1 MPKTAMILP
10 ILAALALSAPASHA
24 FYDEDLAGAREP
36 AFSFASGIF
45 DVPPEAYEQAGLK
58 RFLILGQG
66 GAPAAG
72 PAAPQAP
79 PAGGF
84 FSVALLSEEQAAPLR
99 SRGHLVMED
108 ILLEYDS
115 AGDASRIGQITNSA
129 FVNEEL
135 GYSGDGVTVAVVD
148 TGVDFSNPD
157 VRESLAR
164 DGSNHPVMLDADGQ
178 GIVLTNATF
187 HAFIDQNGV
196 IRNHT
201 RPLPENATSS
211 VYRTGDG
218 VFLDISQ
225 GGNGTQIQIYNSFF
239 PLAGTGPVFNGTLTE
254 DMKIGESHR
263 DYIRSKSGIYH
274 LGLAY
279 QGATDGRYPRVQVV
293 PVLVTDPNA
302 AGVYDTV
309 TPDMTTSWEDYT
321 RFDLGSAKPDYDFDF
336 TDERPVVLG
345 SGNEFLVLDSDGD
358 GADDYSAG
366 TVGARVLDVY
376 GAVQNGTAAVEEAVR
391 AVNGTLLMPIDPDGN
406 YFGIMADF
414 QGHGTSSAA
423 SIASRGVQEYDIYN
437 DTGSHSI
444 RGVAPDAKII
454 PVKSLWFGD
463 ALYSWLWAAGFDN
476 DDARWEFSGRP
487 RADVISNSWGVSN
500 FPAVNAAPGMDV
512 LSLMLGALSTPHSL
526 DDDYPGVLMV
536 TSAGNSGPGYGT
548 MGMPNASP
556 FGVSVGAT
564 TNNVFVGYGP
574 FRDQPRFGNTTEHHG
589 HVADFSSRGPGIIG
603 DPKPDLMSVGAHGF
617 TPSNV
622 LKLERDSKLESFS
635 LFGGTSMA
643 APLASGAAA
652 LLIQAMN
659 ENGMEH
665 DPFVIK
671 NILMSTAADLKN
683 DALTQGSGLVDAR
696 SAIGY
701 VRGEGA
707 FVVHNNASF
716 RNIMS
721 VLEAPLEGLNS
732 TMLNLDRVSLPGRD
746 YPMTGWFAGRLS
758 PNERSTATFTIE
770 NPTDAELRVSVSS
783 SAPGLVQRT
792 TYEGRTEPLLRDRL
806 LDGEDAYRPNYV
818 GLHDVRDFSGLGSYF
833 DDGAGIP
840 VDSDL
845 LVLSLNFPFDEFMNK
860 THDVYAEELSIS
872 SLYLYDWT
880 DGNNNTQITS
890 DELSMVT
897 RGGSWGTVQELR
909 VTDPAARFEGT
920 PVVGVY
926 PVPAK
931 FSFWTGSPHANST
944 SMNYTLTSSYYRHQD
959 WEPLW
964 IDRREVTVPAGAS
977 STVDVT
983 AVVPGDYET
992 GVYQGFLRFSGQNH
1006 TASVPVTFAVTETVT
1021 QESDFLV
1028 GGAGDGGALHS
1039 PGFVKGAFDMANRYM
1054 AGDWRQYY
1062 FDIRDPDINAAAV
1075 EFSWEHGDTNL
1086 AVFAVDPAGQIIRT
1100 NVPSGVFGHFMGW
1113 PSLDWLGTS
1122 PFSQGGGF
1130 FPAKNKDDTS
1140 TVLYVPI
1147 NRTGTHTLLVHS
1159 TLFAGMS
1166 ITEPVTLSAK
1176 FTTVDRDGPPP
1187 SIRLSIPPTVD
1198 DATVVRP
1205 QISDD
1210 DLEAVLFYA
1219 NSTRLHIKD
1228 GALDL
1233 AGLGD
1238 GYYVLTVTASDA
1250 AGNYS
1255 TENFSF
1261 TKTTAS
1267 GGGGEA
1273 AAGPPAAPAR
1283 NGTAAQAGP
1292 EQPDGGYPA
1301 ILSVAVPVLIAVGIA
1316 AGVFIKLGNPA
1327 KG

>member
-10 ILAALALSAPASHA
+10 ILAALAVSAPASHA
-24 FYDEDLAGAREP
+24 FYDEDLPGAREP
-36 AFSFASGIF
+36 GFSFDSGIF
-45 DVPPEAYEQAGLK
+45 DVPPEAYRQADLK
-58 RFLILGQG
+58 RFLVFGQG
-66 GAPAAG
+66 G
-72 PAAPQAP
+72 Q
-79 PAGGF
+79 AGG

-99 SRGHLVMED
+99 SRGYLVTED
-108 ILLEYDS
+108 IPLEYGS
-115 AGDASRIGQITNSA
+115 APDASGIGHITGSA
-129 FVNEEL
+129 SVGEEL
-135 GYSGDGVTVAVVD
+135 GYSGAGVTVAVVD

-157 VRESLAR
+157 VRGSLAR
-164 DGSNHPVMLDADGQ
+164 DASNRPVMLDADGQ

-187 HAFIDQNGV
+187 FAFIDGDGV
-196 IRNHT
+196 IRNYT
-201 RPLPENATSS
+201 RPLPENVTSS
-211 VYRTGDG
+211 VYRTAGG
-218 VFLDISQ
+218 VFLDLSQ

-239 PLAGTGPVFNGTLTE
+239 PAAGTGPVFNGTLTE
-254 DMKIGESHR
+254 DMRIGKSHH
-263 DYIRSKSGIYH
+263 DYIRSESGIYH
-274 LGLAY
+274 LGIAY
-279 QGATDGRYPRVQVV
+279 QGATDGRYPRIQVV
-293 PVLVTDPNA
+293 PVLVTDPNT

-321 RFDLGSAKPDYDFDF
+321 RFDLDSGSPDYDFDF
-336 TDERPVVLG
+336 TDERPIVLG

-366 TVGARVLDVY
+366 AAGARVLDVY
-376 GAVQNGTAAVEEAVR
+376 GVVRNGTAAVHDAAR
-391 AVNGTLLMPIDPDGN
+391 AVNGTLLEPIDPDGN
-406 YFGIMADF
+406 YFGIMTDF

-423 SIASRGVQEYDIYN
+423 SIASRGVQEYDTYN

-444 RGVAPDAKII
+444 RGVAPDARII
-454 PVKSLWFGD
+454 PVKALWFGD
-463 ALYSWLWAAGFDN
+463 SLYSWLWAAGFDN
-476 DDARWEFSGRP
+476 DGERWEFSGRP
-487 RADVISNSWGVSN
+487 RADIVSNSWGVSN
-500 FPAVNAAPGMDV
+500 FPVVNSAPGTDV

-556 FGVSVGAT
+556 FGVSVGAV

-603 DPKPDLMSVGAHGF
+603 DPKPDLMSIGAHGF
-617 TPSNV
+617 APSSV
-622 LKLERDSKLESFS
+622 LKLEKDSKEESFS

-652 LLIQAMN
+652 LLIQGMN
-659 ENGMEH
+659 EAGMEH

-696 SAIGY
+696 GALGY

-707 FVVHNNASF
+707 FIVHNNASF

-721 VLEAPLEGLNS
+721 VLDLPLGNLNS
-732 TMLNLDRVSLPGRD
+732 TVLNLDRVSPPGKD

-758 PNERSTATFTIE
+758 ANERSAATFTIE
-770 NPTDAELRVSVSS
+770 NPTDGELHVSVSS

-792 TYEGRTEPLLRDRL
+792 AYEGRTEPLLKDRL
-806 LDGEDAYRPNYV
+806 LGGEDAYRPNYV
-818 GLHDVRDFSGLGSYF
+818 ALRDVKGFPGLGSYF
-833 DDGAGIP
+833 DGGAEIP
-840 VDSDL
+840 ADADL
-845 LVLSLNFPFDEFMNK
+845 LVLNLNFPFGEFMNK

-880 DGNNNTQITS
+880 DADNNTRITS

-909 VTDPAARFEGT
+909 VTDPAERFEGT

-926 PVPAK
+926 PVPNK
-931 FSFWTGSPHANST
+931 FSFWAGGLQANST

-964 IDRREVTVPAGAS
+964 IDRREVAVPAGAS
-977 STVDVT
+977 ATVEVT
-983 AVVPGDYET
+983 AVVPGGYET
-992 GVYQGFLRFSGQNH
+992 GVYQGFLKFSSRNH
-1006 TASVPVTFAVTETVT
+1006 TASVPVTFAVAEAVER
-1021 QESDFLV
+1021 ESDVLV
-1028 GGAGDGGALHS
+1028 RGAGGGGPLHS

-1062 FDIRDPDINAAAV
+1062 FDIRDPGINAAAV
-1075 EFSWEHGDTNL
+1075 ELSWEHGDTNL
-1086 AVFAVDPAGQIIRT
+1086 AVFAADPAGRIIRT

-1130 FPAKNKDDTS
+1130 YPAGSRDGTS

-1147 NRTGTHTLLVHS
+1147 NQTGVHSLLVHS

-1166 ITEPVTLSAK
+1166 LTEPVTLSAK

-1187 SIRLSIPPTVD
+1187 SIGLSVPPEVDGGTVI
-1198 DATVVRP
+1198 RP

-1210 DLEAVLFYA
+1210 DLDEVLFYA
-1219 NSTRLHIKD
+1219 NATRVFLAD
-1228 GALDL
+1228 GRLDL
-1233 AGLGD
+1233 AGLAD
-1238 GYYVLTVTASDA
+1238 GHYILTVTASDE

-1261 TKTTAS
+1261 TKTSAPKD
-1267 GGGGEA
+1267 GGGA
-1273 AAGPPAAPAR
+1273 AAGPPAAPR
-1283 NGTAAQAGP
+1283 NGTGD
-1292 EQPDGGYPA
+1292 PDGPGGGPSD
-1301 ILSVAVPVLIAVGIA
+1301 LLFLVPVLLA
-1316 AGVFIKLGNPA
+1316 AGTAAAVFIRLGNRA